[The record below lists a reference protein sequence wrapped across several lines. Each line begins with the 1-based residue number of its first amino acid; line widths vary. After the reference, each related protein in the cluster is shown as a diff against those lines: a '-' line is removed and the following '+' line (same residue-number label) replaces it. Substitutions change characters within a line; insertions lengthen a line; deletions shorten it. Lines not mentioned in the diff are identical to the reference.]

1 MKTTSRKNNP
11 SPALF
16 WRYFVILTGCLL
28 FWPVALSAQPVE
40 GQGTRTIA
48 SLTIEFVEI
57 ENVSREV
64 VLANMQLR
72 EGDRY
77 EEPLIDQDIR
87 TLYRTNLFEYIEVRR
102 SFPTPDTVDLV
113 FVIRPKYRIRAIVF
127 VGNEAFS
134 DRRLRNQTEL
144 VTGGALDERR
154 VRLDSQKIFEYYQS
168 KGFPQVV
175 VDFEITRD
183 PTRGTGTITHRIE
196 EGPRVR
202 VRQVEFEGNDSISE
216 RRLRRAM
223 ETRRWHVF
231 SFLTGRGRFKD
242 DVFEDDLDLLRA
254 FYREQ
259 GFLDVA
265 IDAEAVTF
273 RYPSDRRMDITIPIE
288 EGRRYEVGEI
298 SLHGFTLYTEEE
310 LRSILR
316 LNTGDTFRPSF
327 LDRDTEALR
336 DYFGKDGFLDT
347 MVRATRIPN
356 VETGRID
363 LRYDIVEGDKVFVE
377 SIIVEGNTKTKSVV
391 LIRELG
397 LRPGDVF
404 DSTRMKASQR
414 RLQNTRFFE
423 QVNVVPEPTTV
434 EGRRNLKI
442 SVTEARTGNL
452 TFGVGFSSLERAI
465 VFAELTQGNFD
476 LFNPRG
482 GFQGAG
488 QKLRLRLELGTR
500 SSQAI
505 LAFEEPWLFQ
515 QQLALGFQI
524 YRTESEFF
532 SRNYTELRTGFEVYL
547 RKRLIELIEGRLSYT
562 LELVDISRVGPNTPL
577 TIRREEGER
586 TVSKVGFSLLRD
598 TRDSLMIT
606 TQGNR
611 YELFTELAGGPFGAD
626 TNYYRIEGRGA
637 QFFRLSDFNTMVF
650 SVIGRTGVVQN
661 FGDSNDVPFFDR
673 NFLGGPRT
681 LRGFRFRDVGPREEG
696 EPVGGKTFGFMSLE
710 YSLEIV
716 EPIRFAVF
724 YDAGFVNED
733 YADWSISDFNDN
745 VGFGLRILVLGA
757 PLLLDY
763 GIPITT
769 DDEND
774 TGGQFN
780 FSFGTRF

>member
-1 MKTTSRKNNP
+1 MKITSRKNSLN
-11 SPALF
+11 
-16 WRYFVILTGCLL
+16 LTASIWMLL
-28 FWPVALSAQPVE
+28 CWGFLIGIAGASLSAQ
-40 GQGTRTIA
+40 TREAAGERTV
-48 SLTIEFVEI
+48 SQLTIEFIEL

-77 EEPLIDQDIR
+77 DENIIDQDIR
-87 TLYRTNLFEYIEVRR
+87 NLYRTNLFEYIEVRR
-102 SFPTPDTVDLV
+102 AFPTPETVELV
-113 FVIRPKYRIRAIVF
+113 FVIRPKYRVRAIVLE
-127 VGNEAFS
+127 GNESFS
-134 DRRLRNQTEL
+134 NRRMRNQIEM
-144 VTGGALDERR
+144 VSGAALDERR

-183 PTRGTGTITHRIE
+183 PTRGTGTVIHRIT

-202 VRQVEFEGNDSISE
+202 VRQVNFTGNDSVSD
-216 RRLRRAM
+216 RRLRKTI
-223 ETRRWHVF
+223 ETRRWTVF

-242 DVFEDDLDLLRA
+242 DIFDDDLDLLRA
-254 FYREQ
+254 YYREQ
-259 GFLDVA
+259 GFLDVE
-265 IDAEAVTF
+265 IDAEEVTF
-273 RYPSDRRMDITIPIE
+273 RYPNERRMDIQIPIR

-310 LRSILR
+310 LRQVLR
-316 LNTGDTFRPSF
+316 LQTGDTFRPSF

-336 DYFGKDGFLDT
+336 DYFGRDGYLDT
-347 MVRATRIPN
+347 MVRPTRIPN

-363 LRYDIVEGDKVFVE
+363 IRYDIAEGGKVFVE

-423 QVNVVPEPTTV
+423 QVNVSPEPTTV

-442 SVTEARTGNL
+442 NVTEARTGNL

-476 LFNPRG
+476 LFHPRG

-547 RKRLIELIEGRLSYT
+547 RKRLIELVEGRLSYT
-562 LELVDISRVGPNTPL
+562 FEIVDISDVGPNTPL
-577 TIRREEGER
+577 TIQRESGER
-586 TVSKVGFSLLRD
+586 SVSKVGFSLLRD

-606 TQGNR
+606 TRGNR

-637 QFFRLSDFNTMVF
+637 QFFRLSDLNTMVF

-661 FGDSNDVPFFDR
+661 FGDSDDVPFFDR
-673 NFLGGPRT
+673 YFLGGPRT

-696 EPVGGKTFGFMSLE
+696 EPVGGKTFGFLSLE

-724 YDAGFVNED
+724 YDAGFVNQD
-733 YADWSISDFNDN
+733 YADWSFDDFNDN
-745 VGFGLRILVLGA
+745 IGFGFRVQVLGA

-763 GIPITT
+763 GIPLTT